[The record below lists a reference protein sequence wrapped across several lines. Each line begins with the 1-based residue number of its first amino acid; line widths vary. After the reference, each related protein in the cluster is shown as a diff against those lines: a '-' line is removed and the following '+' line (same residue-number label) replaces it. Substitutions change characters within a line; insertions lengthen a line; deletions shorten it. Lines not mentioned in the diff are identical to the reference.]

1 MVSSRAEI
9 PPTNAPIMPIVPKNP
24 ADQIEFYTTHLPVW
38 AADPGAIGLTGAI
51 TDDLAAKLDAA
62 RTAHN
67 QALAIRD
74 AAEAATLRYRESVRA
89 LHALGGRAVASIK
102 AHAGITHNIGV
113 YTRAQIDR
121 PRGRGPARPVPGA
134 PSIVSATV
142 DSQGACTIEWAAARG
157 ESVGPS
163 SGSYYEVL
171 RRRAGLGERTSVV
184 IGSAAGLSLRDP
196 DIGPGQNIYF
206 VRARRGT
213 RTGASSIAVSVNL
226 PSAVA
231 ADRAPSTPA
240 ISHSTSHH
248 SSRSTSRA
256 A

>member
-1 MVSSRAEI
+1 
-9 PPTNAPIMPIVPKNP
+9 MPIVPKNP
-24 ADQIEFYTTHLPVW
+24 ADQIQFYTTHLPVW
-38 AADPGAIGLTGAI
+38 SADPGAIGLTGAI
-51 TDDLAAKLDAA
+51 TDDLAAKLEAA
-62 RTAHN
+62 RTAYN

-74 AAEAATLRYRESVRA
+74 AAEAATLRYREAVRA

-102 AHAGITHNIGV
+102 AHAGITDNIGV
-113 YTRAQIDR
+113 YTRAQIDP
-121 PRGRGPARPVPGA
+121 PRTRRAALPVPGA
-134 PSIVSATV
+134 PSISNICV
-142 DSQGACTIEWAAARG
+142 DSQGVCTIEWAAARG

-171 RRRAGLGERTSVV
+171 RRRAGLGERTPVV

-226 PSAVA
+226 P
-231 ADRAPSTPA
+231 APPT
-240 ISHSTSHH
+240 TTTH
-248 SSRSTSRA
+248 SSPSSSSLPIPHRSTRRA